1 MQTNTQFAVAI
12 HALTLIELFP
22 AWGKEHL
29 LSSGAIAESVRTN
42 PVVIRRVMG
51 LLRDA
56 GLARSQPGPGGGW
69 KLSRP
74 ADEINLRDIFRAVQ
88 EESLFAMPRQEP
100 SAECPVGAWLP
111 SVLVACFKDAE
122 AALVDRL
129 AEVSIADVVASV
141 KAEFSCVWEPGL
153 ESEASVSPARGQT

>member
-22 AWGKEHL
+22 AWGKGHL

-51 LLRDA
+51 LLRDQ
-56 GLARSQPGPGGGW
+56 GLVQSQPGPGGGW

-74 ADEINLRDIFRAVQ
+74 SDEINLRDIFRAVQ
-88 EESLFAMPRQEP
+88 EESIFAMPRQEP

-111 SVLVACFKDAE
+111 SVLVSCFKEAE
-122 AALVDRL
+122 TALIDRL
-129 AEVSIADVVASV
+129 AEVSIADVVESV

-153 ESEASVSPARGQT
+153 ESEASVGMAREI